1 MQDKHEKSNF
11 IIINMKPQQFFLGW
25 ILVLLLPCTLL
36 KAEGSDKNVQTI
48 IHLLDYISSDYPTS
62 VNHHQ
67 VQNMAEY
74 REMTEF
80 GITVQSLC
88 SKVIQK
94 GHFKANA
101 LLDSV
106 SLLNHMIAK
115 KYPSESISSISRSI
129 KRTLIDMT
137 GYVISPGAWPDIS
150 DAKILFVQKCS
161 SCHGSTGKGDGP
173 LASGL
178 DPAPANFKND
188 SLMHRVSALQAYNT
202 ISLGVGGTAMRSF
215 NELSSAETWKLAFY
229 IKSLRFNNRNASAR
243 RLDELFKKASQEITL
258 KDAATLTD
266 KELLEKMKGSPGSKA
281 DQLMA
286 IRLHIPVPEKNSPLT
301 IAASGLQAALKEYNQ
316 NNPDGARHAALEA
329 YLEGVEPIEARLK
342 TNDGALMTRLEQQML
357 KVRSVIENHGSK
369 AEVSRQISAAL
380 DLISE
385 ADGKLKESKV
395 SFWFSFVLSGSIL
408 LREGLEAF
416 LIIAIMITII
426 KAMNKRKALI
436 WLHGGWITAMF
447 AGLAGWYL
455 SDFVLKISGQNR
467 EMLEGFISIFAV
479 CVLTYVGF
487 WLHRNSDVK
496 RWKLFVENKINRLLN
511 NENMLGLAAFS
522 FLVVFREAIESILFL
537 KAIQLEIDPQ
547 NEASIGLGV
556 LTALTL
562 IFLISFVWIRYAQS
576 IPVKQLFKYG
586 SIMISVL
593 AIIII
598 GKGVHSL
605 QESGFFTVHTLGFN
619 INVDLVGIYSTV
631 ETTLAQ
637 AGLIFLII
645 GFWYIEKQ
653 KRIRG
658 HFHF

>member
-1 MQDKHEKSNF
+1 
-11 IIINMKPQQFFLGW
+11 
-25 ILVLLLPCTLL
+25 
-36 KAEGSDKNVQTI
+36 
-48 IHLLDYISSDYPTS
+48 
-62 VNHHQ
+62 
-67 VQNMAEY
+67 
-74 REMTEF
+74 
-80 GITVQSLC
+80 
-88 SKVIQK
+88 
-94 GHFKANA
+94 
-101 LLDSV
+101 
-106 SLLNHMIAK
+106 MIAK

-129 KRTLIDMT
+129 KRKLIDMT

-150 DAKILFVQKCS
+150 GAKILFVQKCS

-178 DPAPANFKND
+178 DPAPANFEND
-188 SLMHRVSALQAYNT
+188 ALMHRVSALQAYNT
-202 ISLGVGGTAMRSF
+202 ISLGVEGTTMRSF
-215 NELSSAETWKLAFY
+215 HELSSAERWKLAFY
-229 IKSLRFNNRNASAR
+229 IQSLRFNNRNASPQK
-243 RLDELFKKASQEITL
+243 LDESFKKASEVITL

-266 KELLEKMKGSPGSKA
+266 KELLERLKGTPGRKA
-281 DQLMA
+281 DQLTA
-286 IRLHIPVPEKNSPLT
+286 IRLHIPVPEKNSPLA
-301 IAASGLQAALKEYNQ
+301 IAASGLQAALKNYNQ
-316 NNPDGARHAALEA
+316 NNPDGARQAALDA
-329 YLEGVEPIEARLK
+329 YLEGIEPIEARLK
-342 TNDGALMTRLEQQML
+342 TNDGELMAKLEQQML
-357 KVRSVIENHGSK
+357 KVRSVIEKHGSK
-369 AEVSRQISAAL
+369 AEISRQISTAL

-385 ADGKLKESKV
+385 ADGKLRDSKV
-395 SFWFSFVLSGSIL
+395 SFWLSFVLSGSIL

-455 SDFVLKISGQNR
+455 SDFILKISGQNR
-467 EMLEGFISIFAV
+467 EMLEGFISLFAV

-496 RWKLFVENKINRLLN
+496 RWKSFVENKINRLIN

-537 KAIQLEIDPQ
+537 KAIQLEIDPR

-562 IFLISFVWIRYAQS
+562 IFSISFVWIRYAQR

-586 SIMISVL
+586 SVMISVL

-605 QESGFFTVHTLGFN
+605 QESGVFTVHTLGFN
-619 INVDLVGIYSTV
+619 LNVDLVGIYSTV
-631 ETTLAQ
+631 ETILAQ
-637 AGLIFLII
+637 AGLIFLIT
-645 GFWYIEKQ
+645 GFWYMEKQ
-653 KRIRG
+653 QRTRG
-658 HFHF
+658 HFQS

>member
-1 MQDKHEKSNF
+1 
-11 IIINMKPQQFFLGW
+11 MKPQQFFLGW
-25 ILVLLLPCTLL
+25 VLFLLLPCTSL
-36 KAEGSDKNVQTI
+36 KAAGSDKDVQTI
-48 IHLLDYISSDYPTS
+48 IHLLDYISSDYPTA

-88 SKVIQK
+88 AKVIQT

-106 SLLNHMIAK
+106 SVLNRMIAK

-129 KRTLIDMT
+129 KRKLIDMT

-150 DAKILFVQKCS
+150 GAKILFVQKCS

-178 DPAPANFKND
+178 DPAPANFEND
-188 SLMHRVSALQAYNT
+188 ALMHRVSALQAYNT
-202 ISLGVGGTAMRSF
+202 ISLGVEGTTMKSF
-215 NELSSAETWKLAFY
+215 HELSSAERWKLAFY
-229 IKSLRFNNRNASAR
+229 IQSLRFNNRNASPQK
-243 RLDELFKKASQEITL
+243 LDESFKKASEVITL

-266 KELLEKMKGSPGSKA
+266 KELLERLKGTPGRKA
-281 DQLMA
+281 DQLTA
-286 IRLHIPVPEKNSPLT
+286 IRLHIPVPEKNSPLA
-301 IAASGLQAALKEYNQ
+301 IAASGLQAALKDYNQ
-316 NNPDGARHAALEA
+316 NNPDGARQAALDA
-329 YLEGVEPIEARLK
+329 YLEGIEPIEARLK
-342 TNDGALMTRLEQQML
+342 TNDGALMAKLEQRML
-357 KVRSVIENHGSK
+357 KVRSVIEKHGSK
-369 AEVSRQISAAL
+369 AEISRQISTAL

-385 ADGKLKESKV
+385 ADGKLRDSKV
-395 SFWFSFVLSGSIL
+395 SFWLSFVLSGSIL

-455 SDFVLKISGQNR
+455 SDFILKISGQNR
-467 EMLEGFISIFAV
+467 EMLEGFISLFAV

-496 RWKLFVENKINRLLN
+496 RWKSFVENKINRLIN

-537 KAIQLEIDPQ
+537 KAIQLEIDPR

-562 IFLISFVWIRYAQS
+562 IFSISFVWIRYAQR

-586 SIMISVL
+586 SVMISVL

-605 QESGFFTVHTLGFN
+605 QESGVFTVHTLGFN
-619 INVDLVGIYSTV
+619 LNVDLVGIYSTV
-631 ETTLAQ
+631 ETILAQ
-637 AGLIFLII
+637 AGLIFLIT
-645 GFWYIEKQ
+645 GFWYMEKQ
-653 KRIRG
+653 QRTRG
-658 HFHF
+658 HFQS